1 MKFST
6 GGKAHEPAVLAVQ
19 IRCDSEA
26 DSIVWMEER
35 LIGVFLM
42 RVCPGDC
49 FQGFFDV
56 KKELVKRRGGDSL
69 QDVTVHEMEQ
79 EVFPGTFLSW
89 QENVS
94 DALENKIFSGETVL
108 AAQEEKDR
116 FFMRC
121 ALHIAQCGRG
131 GVNPNPLVGAVIVRD
146 GKVIA
151 AGYHAHSGEGHAE
164 VNAFL
169 DARERGVDVR
179 GADMYVTLEPCSHY
193 GKTPPCADRIIK
205 EGIGRVVI
213 AMEDPNPQVAGRG
226 LERIRS
232 AGIEAV
238 SGVME
243 EEARKLNEVFL
254 KYITKKE
261 PFVFLKMAMSLDGKI
276 ATRTGESQWISGE
289 TSRKAVH
296 YLRRNYMGI
305 MVGIGTVLADDPMLN
320 CRLEGTNR
328 QPIRII
334 ADTHLRIPL
343 ESKIVKTAKE
353 IRTIIAVGESV
364 QFSGNG
370 QETEN
375 TRAEQLKAAG
385 AELLFLPEKDGH
397 IDLKTLMKRLG
408 SMGIDGILLE
418 GGSDFAFAAL
428 KAGIVDKARI
438 YIAPK
443 LIGGRSAPCCIG
455 GEGFGRLSEAA
466 ELAGMKA
473 YSSGKDIFLEGLVK
487 TCLPES

>member
-1 MKFST
+1 M
-6 GGKAHEPAVLAVQ
+6 
-19 IRCDSEA
+19 
-26 DSIVWMEER
+26 
-35 LIGVFLM
+35 
-42 RVCPGDC
+42 
-49 FQGFFDV
+49 
-56 KKELVKRRGGDSL
+56 
-69 QDVTVHEMEQ
+69 QDFTVHEMEQ
-79 EVFPGTFLSW
+79 EVFPDTFLSW
-89 QENVS
+89 QEDSLNVS
-94 DALENKIFSGETVL
+94 GSGASGVERTSVDQ
-108 AAQEEKDR
+108 AERDR
-116 FFMRC
+116 FFMRY

-169 DARERGVDVR
+169 DAQERGVDVR

-226 LERIRS
+226 IERIRN
-232 AGIEAV
+232 AGITVV

-289 TSRKAVH
+289 QSRKAVH
-296 YLRRNYMGI
+296 YLRKNYMGI
-305 MVGIGTVLADDPMLN
+305 MAGIGTVLADDPMLN
-320 CRLEGTNR
+320 CRLEGVQR
-328 QPIRII
+328 QPVRII

-343 ESKIVKTAKE
+343 ESKIVQTAKE

-364 QFSGNG
+364 TFAENR
-370 QETEN
+370 QETESIRKDDQKPEEIEQRN
-375 TRAEQLKAAG
+375 PDDGQDTKGNRKEIIGFGEKAEQLKAAG
-385 AELLFLPEKDGH
+385 AELLFVPEKDGH
-397 IDLKTLMKRLG
+397 VDLKALMERLG

-418 GGSDFAFAAL
+418 GGSDLAFAAL
-428 KAGIVDKARI
+428 KAGIVDKIRI
-438 YIAPK
+438 YVAPK

-455 GEGFGRLSEAA
+455 GEGFEKLSQAV

-473 YSSGKDIFLEGLVK
+473 YSSGEDIFLEGLVK
-487 TCLPES
+487 ICLPES

>member
-1 MKFST
+1 M
-6 GGKAHEPAVLAVQ
+6 
-19 IRCDSEA
+19 
-26 DSIVWMEER
+26 
-35 LIGVFLM
+35 
-42 RVCPGDC
+42 
-49 FQGFFDV
+49 
-56 KKELVKRRGGDSL
+56 
-69 QDVTVHEMEQ
+69 QDFTVHEMEQ
-79 EVFPGTFLSW
+79 EVFPDTFLLW
-89 QENVS
+89 QEDSLNVS
-94 DALENKIFSGETVL
+94 GSGTSGGERTSVDQ
-108 AAQEEKDR
+108 AERDR
-116 FFMRC
+116 FFMRY

-169 DARERGVDVR
+169 DAQERGVDVR

-226 LERIRS
+226 IERIRN
-232 AGIEAV
+232 AGITVV

-289 TSRKAVH
+289 QSRKAVH
-296 YLRRNYMGI
+296 YLRKNYMGI
-305 MVGIGTVLADDPMLN
+305 MAGIGTVLADDPMLN
-320 CRLEGTNR
+320 CRLEGVQR
-328 QPIRII
+328 QPVRII

-343 ESKIVKTAKE
+343 ESKIVQTAKK
-353 IRTIIAVGESV
+353 IRTIIAVGERIG
-364 QFSGNG
+364 FA
-370 QETEN
+370 EK
-375 TRAEQLKAAG
+375 AEQLKAAG
-385 AELLFLPEKDGH
+385 VELLFVPEKDDH
-397 IDLKTLMKRLG
+397 VDLKALMERLG

-418 GGSDFAFAAL
+418 GGSDLAFAAL
-428 KAGIVDKARI
+428 KAGIVDKIRI
-438 YIAPK
+438 YVAPK

-455 GEGFGRLSEAA
+455 GEGFEKLSQAV

-473 YSSGKDIFLEGLVK
+473 YSSGEDIFLEGLVK
-487 TCLPES
+487 ICLPES